1 MGGSGACLWLG
12 GGVEVLFCFPALVTP
27 DELNQ
32 LRKEVFL
39 RQAEEP
45 CHQSR
50 IKNRHTGRDR

>member
-39 RQAEEP
+39 RQS

-50 IKNRHTGRDR
+50 IKNRHAGRDR